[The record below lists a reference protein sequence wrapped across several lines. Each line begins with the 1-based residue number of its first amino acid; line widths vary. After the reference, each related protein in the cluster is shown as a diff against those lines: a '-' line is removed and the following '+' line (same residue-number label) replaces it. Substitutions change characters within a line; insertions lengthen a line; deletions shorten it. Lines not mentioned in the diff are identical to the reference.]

1 MDNNMDNNF
10 DNNLDN
16 SLDNNPDNNLDNN
29 FDNDFD
35 NDSENNT
42 DNSFENDFYGYEP
55 QKPMTEKSYSMDQVS
70 EALDTEG
77 FQPQKPLLHPDPYE
91 PPSDEQGFNPIR
103 HTAVYAD
110 NRFVGDTEPQQTGQG
125 QTYYPA
131 QPDSRYY
138 GNDAAQPLYD
148 SPSAA
153 PAPPEKKRGM
163 NTALMVVIIVL
174 GAMLAASLC
183 GIVAYSVYKSSS
195 STSSDSDKKDSPITE
210 IPGFTIPGYGN
221 GDNDDN
227 GGGGLKIPS
236 TTVAPEHKES
246 DFSDKAIKDYAGL
259 QIADKPEDVN
269 TNPEYNAEYAF
280 KAAADSVVSVLCFD
294 EETDKNSDA
303 TSQGSGIVISEDGFI
318 ITNAHVVGN
327 SKTAYLIKVVTA
339 DGKEYKAGVVGF
351 DARTDLA
358 VLKLVDAKGLKPAVF
373 GDSDKIE
380 LGEDLI
386 VIGNP
391 GGIEYQNSMTKGIV
405 SAINRDA
412 SSKNIVKYIQTDAA
426 INPGNSG
433 GPAVNSCGQVIGVAS
448 AKIADEKYEGMG
460 FCIPSAQVKQ
470 IVDSLIR
477 NGYVDGRVKIGVS
490 GNAVGES
497 EAQMYN
503 LPKGIIIYGITEG
516 GPCDNTDLRENDIIT
531 EFDGKQITSFA
542 DIYEALEG
550 HKEGD
555 KVKLKFYRQDN
566 GKEYEIE
573 ITLQA
578 DK

>member
-1 MDNNMDNNF
+1 MD
-10 DNNLDN
+10 
-16 SLDNNPDNNLDNN
+16 
-29 FDNDFD
+29 
-35 NDSENNT
+35 NNT
-42 DNSFENDFYGYEP
+42 DNNFENDFYGYEP
-55 QKPMTEKSYSMDQVS
+55 QKPLTEKNYSMDQVMD
-70 EALDTEG
+70 ALDTGE
-77 FQPQKPLLHPDPYE
+77 FQPQKPLLHPE
-91 PPSDEQGFNPIR
+91 SDESPATEQGFNPIR

-110 NRFVGDTEPQQTGQG
+110 NRFVGESVPQQTGEH
-125 QTYYPA
+125 YYPP
-131 QPDSRYY
+131 QPDNRYY
-138 GNDAAQPLYD
+138 GGDGAARSVYDAPG
-148 SPSAA
+148 AA
-153 PAPPEKKRGM
+153 PAPAEKKRGM

-183 GIVAYSVYKSSS
+183 GIVAYSVYKSGTGASS
-195 STSSDSDKKDSPITE
+195 STENNDSPIND

-221 GDNDDN
+221 GDNGGKGNNGDN
-227 GGGGLKIPS
+227 GGGFKIPS
-236 TTVAPEHKES
+236 ATEAPEHKES
-246 DFSDKAIKDYAGL
+246 DFSDKADKDYAGL
-259 QIADKPEDVN
+259 QIAEKPEDAK
-269 TNPEYNAEYAF
+269 TNSDYNAEYAF
-280 KAAADSVVSVLCFD
+280 KAASDSVVSVLCFD
-294 EETDKNSDA
+294 KNTDNNSDA
-303 TSQGSGIVISEDGFI
+303 VSQGSGIVISEDGFI
-318 ITNAHVVGN
+318 VTNSHVVGN

-339 DGKEYKAGVVGF
+339 DSKEYKAGVVGF
-351 DARTDLA
+351 DGRTDLA

-433 GPAVNSCGQVIGVAS
+433 GPAVNNCGQVIGVAS

-490 GNAVGES
+490 GNAVSES
-497 EAQMYN
+497 DAQMYN
-503 LPKGIIIYGITEG
+503 LPKGIIVYGITEG
-516 GPCDNTDLRENDIIT
+516 GPCDKTDLRENDIIT
-531 EFDGKQITSFA
+531 EFDGKTITSFA

-555 KVKLKFYRQDN
+555 KVKLKFYREDN

>member
-1 MDNNMDNNF
+1 MLCF
-10 DNNLDN
+10 DK
-16 SLDNNPDNNLDNN
+16 
-29 FDNDFD
+29 
-35 NDSENNT
+35 NT
-42 DNSFENDFYGYEP
+42 DN
-55 QKPMTEKSYSMDQVS
+55 
-70 EALDTEG
+70 
-77 FQPQKPLLHPDPYE
+77 
-91 PPSDEQGFNPIR
+91 
-103 HTAVYAD
+103 
-110 NRFVGDTEPQQTGQG
+110 
-125 QTYYPA
+125 
-131 QPDSRYY
+131 
-138 GNDAAQPLYD
+138 
-148 SPSAA
+148 
-153 PAPPEKKRGM
+153 
-163 NTALMVVIIVL
+163 
-174 GAMLAASLC
+174 
-183 GIVAYSVYKSSS
+183 
-195 STSSDSDKKDSPITE
+195 
-210 IPGFTIPGYGN
+210 
-221 GDNDDN
+221 
-227 GGGGLKIPS
+227 
-236 TTVAPEHKES
+236 
-246 DFSDKAIKDYAGL
+246 
-259 QIADKPEDVN
+259 
-269 TNPEYNAEYAF
+269 
-280 KAAADSVVSVLCFD
+280 
-294 EETDKNSDA
+294 NSDA
-303 TSQGSGIVISEDGFI
+303 VSQGSGIVISEDGFI
-318 ITNAHVVGN
+318 VTNSHVVGN

-339 DGKEYKAGVVGF
+339 DSKEYKAGVVGF
-351 DARTDLA
+351 DGRTDLA

-433 GPAVNSCGQVIGVAS
+433 GPAVNNCGQVIGVAS

-490 GNAVGES
+490 GNAVSES
-497 EAQMYN
+497 DAQMYN
-503 LPKGIIIYGITEG
+503 LPKGIIVYGITEG
-516 GPCDNTDLRENDIIT
+516 GPCDKTDLRENDIIT
-531 EFDGKQITSFA
+531 EFDGKTITSFA

-555 KVKLKFYRQDN
+555 KVKLKFYREDN